1 MKTFKFF
8 VLIIFISIFQISN
21 AQIGIG
27 TSSPNE
33 SAMLDLS
40 STNKGFLI
48 PRMLTAQRNLLV
60 NPIRGLIVYNTT
72 NNILEVYS
80 GPIEAPSWVGVTG
93 AKGGIGFTGA
103 VGPTRTFLLID
114 ASMQNSANG
123 VNSSVD
129 GGSNNIANGAQ
140 AANLGGNHN
149 LAGGVD
155 SAVVGGYS
163 NKAIGASSVI
173 IGGQYNQSDG
183 IGACVIGGNNNFAT
197 GINSAVVGGNHN
209 LSEVSRTAVVGGN
222 HNKATFEDA
231 VVSGGSGN
239 VASGSKSA
247 VLGGENNTS
256 SGSNSTVLGGFLNIS
271 SGTNSCV
278 IGGNNNA
285 SQGINSV
292 VLAGNFN
299 KAVGEDATV
308 SSGSNNTAS
317 GNKSAVSSGVGNTAS
332 SYGEWVGGLF
342 STNYLPLSVTGFE
355 GTDRVFNIGNGST
368 TLTRSDAFTVT
379 KNGLATLPSITN
391 SLITDGSSKAII
403 TKEYIN
409 EKVLQFKTTAPASAN
424 DSGSVGQIRMT
435 TNFIYICIAT
445 NTWVRKANSST
456 TW

>member
-1 MKTFKFF
+1 MGTFKFYI
-8 VLIIFISIFQISN
+8 VIILIVVSCKSF
-21 AQIGIG
+21 AQIGLG
-27 TSSPNE
+27 TSSPNA

-40 STNKGFLI
+40 SAMKGFLI
-48 PRMLTAQRNLLV
+48 PRMQTFQRNQIV
-60 NPIRGLIVYNTT
+60 NPIRGLFIYNTS

-93 AKGGIGFTGA
+93 AKGGVGYTGA
-103 VGPTRTFLLID
+103 VGPARTYLTID
-114 ASMQNSANG
+114 ITMLSSANG

-129 GGSNNIANGAQ
+129 GGNNNISNGAQ
-140 AANLGGNHN
+140 AAVLGGNLN
-149 LAGGVD
+149 IAGGVD

-163 NKAIGASSVI
+163 NKAIGASSII
-173 IGGQYNQSDG
+173 IGGNTNQSDG
-183 IGACVIGGNNNFAT
+183 IEACVIGGNNNFAT
-197 GINSAVVGGNHN
+197 GINSAVAGGNHN
-209 LSEVSRTAVVGGN
+209 LSEVSRTAVAGGN

-247 VLGGENNTS
+247 VLGGINNTS
-256 SGSNSTVLGGFLNIS
+256 SGSNSTVIGGFLNIS

-278 IGGNNNA
+278 IGGNNNVA
-285 SQGINSV
+285 EGANSV

-299 KAVGEDATV
+299 KAIGVDSLVA
-308 SSGSNNTAS
+308 SGSNNTAT
-317 GNKSAVSSGVGNTAS
+317 GNESTVSSGVNNKAS

-355 GTDRVFNIGNGST
+355 GTDRVFNIGNGSS
-368 TLTRSDAFTVT
+368 TLSPSDAFTIT
-379 KNGLATLPSITN
+379 KNGLAILPSVTN
-391 SLITDGSSKAII
+391 ALITEASTKAIV

-409 EKVLQFKTTAPASAN
+409 ENVLQFKTTAPASAN
-424 DSGSVGQIRMT
+424 DSGIVGQIRMT

-445 NTWVRKANSST
+445 DTWVRKANSST

>member
-1 MKTFKFF
+1 MKKSYLLFILFF
-8 VLIIFISIFQISN
+8 LFIYGNSIS
-21 AQIGIG
+21 QIGIG
-27 TSSPNE
+27 TSNPDTS
-33 SAMLDLS
+33 SFIDLS
-40 STNKGFLI
+40 STTKGFLI
-48 PRMLTAQRNLLV
+48 PRMQTFQRNLII
-60 NPIRGLIVYNTT
+60 NPIRGLFIYNTT

-93 AKGGIGFTGA
+93 AKGGVGYTGA
-103 VGPTRTFLLID
+103 VGPARTYLTID
-114 ASMQNSANG
+114 ITMLSSANG

-129 GGSNNIANGAQ
+129 GGNNNIANGAQ
-140 AANLGGNHN
+140 AAVLGGNLN
-149 LAGGVD
+149 IAGGVN
-155 SAVVGGYS
+155 SAVVGGYN
-163 NKAIGASSVI
+163 NKAIGASSII
-173 IGGQYNQSDG
+173 IGGHTNQSDG

-231 VVSGGSGN
+231 VVSGGINN

-256 SGSNSTVLGGFLNIS
+256 SGSNSSVVGGFLNIS

-278 IGGNNNA
+278 IGGNNNT
-285 SQGINSV
+285 SEGTNSV

-299 KAVGEDATV
+299 KAVGVDSLVA
-308 SSGSNNTAS
+308 SGSNNTATGDES
-317 GNKSAVSSGVGNTAS
+317 TVSSGVNNNAS

-355 GTDRVFNIGNGST
+355 GTDRVFNIGNGSSA
-368 TLTRSDAFTVT
+368 LSRSDAFTIT
-379 KNGLATLPSITN
+379 KNGLAILPSVTN
-391 SLITDGSSKAII
+391 ALITESSIKAIV

-409 EKVLQFKTTAPASAN
+409 EKVLQFKTLAPASAN
-424 DSGSVGQIRMT
+424 DVGIVGQIRMT